1 MRQFIHYVAADDLQ
15 GIGALGIDP
24 WAILAQGFTFLLLFL
39 IVKKFALEKIVSKL
53 QERHQKID
61 SGVRLGIKMEKE
73 FEQLQKI
80 IEQKLQ
86 EARQDA
92 DGILD
97 DAQQESG
104 QIIKAAEEKAANKV
118 NQMLADA
125 EAKITSDMEKAQQK
139 LRAELVEL
147 VAAATEEVIE
157 QKLTSEQDMQLI
169 KRAIS
174 EVSR

>member
-1 MRQFIHYVAADDLQ
+1 MRQFVHYVAADDLQ
-15 GIGALGIDP
+15 GIGALGIDL

-86 EARQDA
+86 EARHDA

-104 QIIKAAEEKAANKV
+104 QIIKAAEEKAAHKV

-157 QKLTSEQDMQLI
+157 QKLTSEQDMRLI

>member
-1 MRQFIHYVAADDLQ
+1 MRQTIHYFAAEDLQ

-39 IVKKFALEKIVSKL
+39 IVKKFALEKIVAKL

-73 FEQLQKI
+73 FDELQKT

-92 DGILD
+92 DSILD
-97 DAQQESG
+97 DAHQESG
-104 QIIKAAEEKAANKV
+104 HIMKAAEDKAANKV
-118 NQMLADA
+118 DQMLADA
-125 EAKITSDMEKAQQK
+125 EAKINSDMEKAQHK

-147 VAAATEEVIE
+147 VAAATEEVIQE
-157 QKLTSEQDMQLI
+157 KLTSEKDMQLI